1 LSESLIR
8 TTIGSPNSTF
18 PRGTRNLGVVLAIS
32 GVSAGLSFMA
42 RVVLQRVLP
51 TPEVA
56 EFALLSSLFQ
66 IIGPV
71 ASWGQA
77 AVVLRAY
84 SRAPKGAYDYSR
96 DFARTF
102 LPGLWIVAGLTFLA
116 SLIYRLPI
124 PQVGFV
130 LGTSLMLGMTLWLIM
145 VLRSHREYALATLL
159 DRAPHGLMF
168 LVSVIVWLWLPSS
181 AAALAGQTALLAIAL
196 IAAFTAVF
204 SRIPRGQTTLNHDQR
219 REGAAF
225 LLQQLAFLATYH
237 GDIAVVGALLS
248 SAQLATYSVVLNL
261 LRPFDLLRSSLQT
274 ILITEAAQQRRLEI
288 GRIARYAALPLVG
301 LALIYV
307 SFGKFALHLIFSG
320 RYDDG
325 QVLITALVPAAFF
338 QAMYTVPFSVITGR
352 GAPRQLRRFIGIDSG
367 IGLAGLGLLWETTR
381 RWMALGT
388 AASMAVIWATRTVLG
403 LRISAE
409 SDGQTVS
416 ESDRGRG

>member
-1 LSESLIR
+1 MAPQTYVFFIPGWGRSNAKAVRSEPGEYPTAPDFRPIR
-8 TTIGSPNSTF
+8 
-18 PRGTRNLGVVLAIS
+18 A
-32 GVSAGLSFMA
+32 AGLNLNA
-42 RVVLQRVLP
+42 RAVSRQRS
-51 TPEVA
+51 E
-56 EFALLSSLFQ
+56 
-66 IIGPV
+66 
-71 ASWGQA
+71 
-77 AVVLRAY
+77 
-84 SRAPKGAYDYSR
+84 
-96 DFARTF
+96 
-102 LPGLWIVAGLTFLA
+102 LA
-116 SLIYRLPI
+116 
-124 PQVGFV
+124 
-130 LGTSLMLGMTLWLIM
+130 
-145 VLRSHREYALATLL
+145 
-159 DRAPHGLMF
+159 
-168 LVSVIVWLWLPSS
+168 
-181 AAALAGQTALLAIAL
+181 
-196 IAAFTAVF
+196 
-204 SRIPRGQTTLNHDQR
+204 
-219 REGAAF
+219 
-225 LLQQLAFLATYH
+225 
-237 GDIAVVGALLS
+237 LS

-403 LRISAE
+403 LRIFAE